1 MKREDSRRSPA
12 IVSGF
17 GGGYE
22 CEKMLRDNLS
32 PEQAAGQGPPAQTV
46 RNPLPLILHTR
57 SGLSLE
63 APEKR
68 PACPAS

>member
-12 IVSGF
+12 IISGF
-17 GGGYE
+17 GG
-22 CEKMLRDNLS
+22 EKMLRDNLS

-46 RNPLPLILHTR
+46 RNPLSLILHTR
-57 SGLSLE
+57 SGLSQE

>member
-12 IVSGF
+12 IISGF
-17 GGGYE
+17 GG
-22 CEKMLRDNLS
+22 EKMLRDNLS

-46 RNPLPLILHTR
+46 RNPL
-57 SGLSLE
+57 SLDSAHQEPDLEE